1 MRNFKDIILE
11 KLKVSS
17 KSASSFDDI
26 FDDIM
31 PCDFSEELFI
41 DTAHILH
48 KRAYTNVHEYY
59 DLKNI
64 YGDNLPAFYRSDSFE
79 DTYCKCHGLFGDFD
93 STKPTISLVFNGHDD
108 KLYSDIYPI
117 TKCKRLFSSLGKGD
131 INKGVGILKYIA
143 DELK

>member
-64 YGDNLPAFYRSDSFE
+64 YGVFLGNKSKYQGIIEIWNIDSFE
-79 DTYCKCHGLFGDFD
+79 AGNRSKTSLLNE
-93 STKPTISLVFNGHDD
+93 IS
-108 KLYSDIYPI
+108 K
-117 TKCKRLFSSLGKGD
+117 
-131 INKGVGILKYIA
+131 
-143 DELK
+143 